1 MIDPNQRV
9 LPHLWSIWF
18 CDGQGMCVYVWAGRC
33 RLSLRRWLS
42 GQFFNPKGTRSR
54 DMFRCGRDIVME
66 DMAPL
71 FRGTELLAILLGG
84 WSSWCPWVL
93 TWNSLPFHLLVE
105 EIIAFP
111 PLSQWTPL
119 KPNPRLERDPLFAFE
134 SGRM

>member
-1 MIDPNQRV
+1 
-9 LPHLWSIWF
+9 
-18 CDGQGMCVYVWAGRC
+18 
-33 RLSLRRWLS
+33 
-42 GQFFNPKGTRSR
+42 
-54 DMFRCGRDIVME
+54 ME

-84 WSSWCPWVL
+84 WSSWCPWVF

-119 KPNPRLERDPLFAFE
+119 KPNPRLERDPLFAE